1 MRVKS
6 VNGRVIIVGAN
17 QASLTLA
24 EFLGKGGLDV
34 CVYEKEKRE
43 NVSYDWHDDMHPSVF
58 DKVGI
63 PMPDSSIYFPKGDWS
78 FVSPDAGSVTRIYQ
92 DKEKVD
98 LSIERR
104 KLNDYLYNRAR
115 QYAQFYYETPVSGV
129 ITEGDK
135 VTGVKLHDGT
145 KISADLVVDV
155 SGAQSVCR
163 SSLPESLR
171 IQRQTNKG
179 DLFKAYRAF
188 VNRTPGVPAPELH
201 TNKAY
206 LKHLGEAGISWCIWD
221 KPSDTV
227 NVLVGR
233 IDELKKQD
241 LDIAYKALREDN
253 PIIGDDVVR
262 GGIMCTI
269 PVRRPISK
277 MVADGY
283 ALLGDSAFMTIP
295 MLGSGMASGIVAS
308 KILSEV
314 ILQPCGEPFSVE
326 NLYRYQVRFMREMGA
341 RFSGVEM
348 LKNWL
353 LSAPSDKVAFL
364 FNAGVMSEEDLKVSC
379 VGELIRL
386 TPVSMIQKAIKGR
399 KQLPLLIKLSML
411 LMRIDKQIKIAE
423 NIPDKYDE
431 DKFVDWQ
438 KKYSK
443 AFGTEI

>member
-1 MRVKS
+1 M
-6 VNGRVIIVGAN
+6 NGRVIIVGAN

-58 DKVGI
+58 EKVGI

-78 FVSPDAGSVTRIYQ
+78 FVSPDAGSITRIYQ

-98 LSIERR
+98 LSVERR
-104 KLNDYLYNRAR
+104 KLNDYLYNRAK
-115 QYAQFYYETPVSGV
+115 QYVQFYYETPVTRV
-129 ITEGDK
+129 TTDANR
-135 VTGVKLHDGT
+135 VTGVELYDGT
-145 KISADLVVDV
+145 IISADLVVDV
-155 SGAQSVCR
+155 SGAESVCR
-163 SSLPESLR
+163 ASLPESLR
-171 IQRQTNKG
+171 IQRRTNKG

-188 VNRTPGVPAPELH
+188 VNRVAGVPAPELH

-233 IDELKKQD
+233 IDELKKTD
-241 LDIAYKALREDN
+241 FERAYKALRDDN
-253 PIIGDDVVR
+253 PIIGDEIVR
-262 GGIMCTI
+262 GGRMCTI

-283 ALLGDSAFMTIP
+283 ALVGDSAFMTIP

-308 KILSEV
+308 RMLADV
-314 ILQPCGEPFSVE
+314 ILQPEGDPFSVE
-326 NLYRYQVRFMREMGA
+326 NLYQYQVRFMREMGA

-348 LKNWL
+348 MKNWL

-364 FNAGVMSEEDLKVSC
+364 FNAGVLSEEDLKVSC
-379 VGELIRL
+379 VGELIKL
-386 TPVSMIQKAIKGR
+386 TPVSMVKKAVKGR
-399 KQLPLLIKLSML
+399 KELPLLIQMSML
-411 LMRIDKQIKIAE
+411 LMKINKQIKIAE

-431 DKFVDWQ
+431 DKFIEWQ

-443 AFGTEI
+443 AFSTEI